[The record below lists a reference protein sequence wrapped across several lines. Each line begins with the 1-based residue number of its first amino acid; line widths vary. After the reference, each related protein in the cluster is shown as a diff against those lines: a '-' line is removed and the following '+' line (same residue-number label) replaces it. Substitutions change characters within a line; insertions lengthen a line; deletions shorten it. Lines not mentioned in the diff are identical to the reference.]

1 MCEMI
6 SSGKGILIAKEVTI
20 ASIEYETNIDEFTL
34 YLKFSQKL
42 SMKERNGICGTIII
56 ESMMEKEYTFFNCVC
71 TKINDYECTL
81 IFLMVVEGKYQIE
94 IDEIPCSSIEYV
106 INAEPVPMSL
116 GAFLPK
122 KNRID
127 GENIDIEFETNEK
140 GIEVELSSD
149 NGDKP
154 LRIFENVFFNI
165 LDYLF
170 IAEGYYPYI
179 VNEKIVTQKIKVEIL
194 RRQQYIY
201 VKGNSE
207 SHWTKRLAAGR
218 DIDLNR
224 IYPKYL
230 DIVEKNPLIIPVMR
244 NVSHNNNMYAEL
256 ILCNLIQCVEGYMR
270 KMHIKDKYDKNIV
283 KNVKLI
289 IAEALTSKCEIPS
302 DAGVDID
309 QINNSVCGCV
319 SGINKPSFMECL
331 KMAFELNENTKLIL
345 LKECREDKINKFYN
359 KSKNIRNQFSHMIKK
374 EDVFCEGLE
383 LSKAIKKY
391 ELLLRVLVLS
401 DLGIKIYGLKELV
414 NEIDN
419 LEVF

>member
-1 MCEMI
+1 M
-6 SSGKGILIAKEVTI
+6 
-20 ASIEYETNIDEFTL
+20 
-34 YLKFSQKL
+34 KFL
-42 SMKERNGICGTIII
+42 
-56 ESMMEKEYTFFNCVC
+56 
-71 TKINDYECTL
+71 
-81 IFLMVVEGKYQIE
+81 
-94 IDEIPCSSIEYV
+94 
-106 INAEPVPMSL
+106 
-116 GAFLPK
+116 
-122 KNRID
+122 
-127 GENIDIEFETNEK
+127 
-140 GIEVELSSD
+140 
-149 NGDKP
+149 
-154 LRIFENVFFNI
+154 
-165 LDYLF
+165 
-170 IAEGYYPYI
+170 
-179 VNEKIVTQKIKVEIL
+179 
-194 RRQQYIY
+194 
-201 VKGNSE
+201 
-207 SHWTKRLAAGR
+207 
-218 DIDLNR
+218 
-224 IYPKYL
+224 
-230 DIVEKNPLIIPVMR
+230 
-244 NVSHNNNMYAEL
+244 
-256 ILCNLIQCVEGYMR
+256 
-270 KMHIKDKYDKNIV
+270 V

-289 IAEALTSKCEIPS
+289 IAEALTSKCEIPR

>member
-289 IAEALTSKCEIPS
+289 IAEALTSKCEIPR

-401 DLGIKIYGLKELV
+401 DLGIKICGLKELV